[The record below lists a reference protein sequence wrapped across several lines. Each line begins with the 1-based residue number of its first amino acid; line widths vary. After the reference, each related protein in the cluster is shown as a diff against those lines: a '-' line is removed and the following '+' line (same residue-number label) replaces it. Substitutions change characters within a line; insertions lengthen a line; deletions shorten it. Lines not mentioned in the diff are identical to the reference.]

1 MDKSKYLTTGEFA
14 KIAHV
19 TKNTLF
25 HYDKIGLFSPEV
37 VLDNEYRYY
46 SIHQMDVLDA
56 IIMLK
61 ELGMPLKE
69 IREFLDGRNPER
81 LLELFEKEEQ
91 QIQAQLKKLND
102 QKRWIQE
109 KKKKI
114 KQVQKLDFSR
124 IYVQSFPERN
134 YLMRSLDASDDTVFV
149 EKIQELIEIY
159 ESQNHSI
166 RYEIGYIQ
174 HALDIRKH
182 VYNNYNNVILL
193 MEQKPQNLSYKT
205 FRAGDYLTVYFKGH
219 WKEIGSAYEEL
230 MEYAKEHHILLEDEF
245 LEVYIVDSL
254 MVEKAEDY
262 VTEITVKIADG
273 KCTQK

>member
-46 SIHQMDVLDA
+46 SIHQIDVLDA

-61 ELGMPLKE
+61 ELGMPLKD
-69 IREFLDGRNPER
+69 IRDFLDGRNPGR

-91 QIQAQLKKLND
+91 QIQEQLKKLED
-102 QKRWIQE
+102 QKHWIQE

-114 KQVQKLDFSR
+114 KQVQELDFSR
-124 IYVQSFPERN
+124 IYVQPLPERR
-134 YLMRSLDASDDTVFV
+134 YLMRTFDTSDDTVFV

-174 HALDIRKH
+174 HALDIRNH
-182 VYNNYNNVILL
+182 IYNNYDNVVLL
-193 MEQKPQNLSYKT
+193 MEQKPQNLSFKT
-205 FRAGDYLTVYFKGH
+205 FEAGNYLTVYFKGH
-219 WKEIGSAYEEL
+219 WQGIGSAYEEL
-230 MEYAKEHHILLEDEF
+230 MEYAKEHQIPLEDEF
-245 LEVYIVDSL
+245 LEVYIVDNL
-254 MVEKAEDY
+254 MVEKVEDY
-262 VTEITVKIADG
+262 VTEITVRIADKEG
-273 KCTQK
+273 R